1 MQGAYETHWYCRPRV
16 LPRSGNGICQDTEHG
31 AVLDLT
37 SSLGKAGCSYQWCW
51 GPLPSAWLVPS
62 MQSECASPGPV
73 PSARK
78 ELTCDFRYPDRWTP
92 PSSSRRPCPQCC
104 LPLPSPTAFCS
115 WPQDLTGC
123 KVVCHQGS
131 LSLLPVSLFSKIWL
145 RVDVGQ
151 GCWWGDVDGDENGS
165 Q

>member
-1 MQGAYETHWYCRPRV
+1 MKPTGTVDLGFYPDLETAFAKTQSMGQCWTSLRLWGRRAVLISGAEVPCPAPGWCPVCRVNV
-16 LPRSGNGICQDTEHG
+16 LPLALFRRPGRSWPVTSDTQIDE
-31 AVLDLT
+31 
-37 SSLGKAGCSYQWCW
+37 
-51 GPLPSAWLVPS
+51 P
-62 MQSECASPGPV
+62 
-73 PSARK
+73 
-78 ELTCDFRYPDRWTP
+78 P